1 VDQMAD
7 TGQESRWVIRAQSGD
22 GEALDLLLKSVQ
34 EPLFGYIK
42 SLIRDHHRALDIL
55 QDVFVLVIRK
65 LYWLREPKLFRP
77 WLYRTASRQ
86 ALLSLKRDRRSWS
99 SSDDESDLNS
109 VAEVSLHEADT
120 DLLASL
126 PVLLEKVS
134 PASRAVL
141 SLHYLSEMTLQETAD
156 ILGISLSAAKSRL
169 AYGLANLRKQLGN
182 ANPI

>member
-1 VDQMAD
+1 MAD

-22 GEALDLLLKSVQ
+22 SEALDLLLKSVQ
-34 EPLFGYIK
+34 EPLFGFIK
-42 SLIRDHHRALDIL
+42 SLVRDHHRALDVL

-77 WLYRTASRQ
+77 WVYRIASRQ
-86 ALLSLKRDRRSWS
+86 SLLRLKRDRRSWS
-99 SSDDESDLNS
+99 SNEDDSALNS
-109 VAEVSLHEADT
+109 AAEQPPPDADT
-120 DLLASL
+120 ELLASL
-126 PVLLEKVS
+126 PALLEQAS

-169 AYGLANLRKQLGN
+169 AYGLANLRKQLAN

>member
-1 VDQMAD
+1 MTD

-22 GEALDLLLKSVQ
+22 DEALDLLLKSVQ
-34 EPLFGYIK
+34 EPLFGYIQT
-42 SLIRDHHRALDIL
+42 LVRDHHRALDIL

-77 WLYRTASRQ
+77 WVYRIASRQ

-99 SSDDESDLNS
+99 SSEEESILNS
-109 VAEVSLHEADT
+109 VAEEPLRDADT
-120 DLLASL
+120 KLLASL
-126 PVLLEKVS
+126 PGFLQQVS

-156 ILGISLSAAKSRL
+156 ILGISLSATKSRL
-169 AYGLANLRKQLGN
+169 AYGLATLRKQL
-182 ANPI
+182 ADQSAF